1 MSKRRGVWL
10 IALLFL
16 VLAGA
21 VAANASAV
29 LYAVRWNV
37 IAGGGGRSQSG
48 SYGLGGTIGQGIV
61 GPASSGSYG
70 LHSGFWPGIGEM
82 TPGATASPTTTT
94 TATRTSTPTHT
105 ATPTAT
111 LTATRTSTPTRTATP
126 TATAT
131 GGPGPRIFLPVLMK
145 QLWWP

>member
-21 VAANASAV
+21 VVVNASAV

-48 SYGLGGTIGQGIV
+48 SYGLSGTIGQGMV
-61 GPASSGSYG
+61 GAASSGSYRLDG
-70 LHSGFWPGIGEM
+70 GFWPGMGHL
-82 TPGATASPTTTT
+82 TPGATVSP
-94 TATRTSTPTHT
+94 T
-105 ATPTAT
+105 ATP
-111 LTATRTSTPTRTATP
+111 TATRTSTPTRTATP
-126 TATAT
+126 THTATPTQTATPTATST

>member
-1 MSKRRGVWL
+1 MSKRKGVWL
-10 IALLFL
+10 IALLCL
-16 VLAGA
+16 LLLAGA
-21 VAANASAV
+21 VVANASAV
-29 LYAVRWNV
+29 LYAIRWNV

-48 SYGLGGTIGQGIV
+48 SYGLGGTIGQGV
-61 GPASSGSYG
+61 AGPASSGSYG
-70 LHSGFWPGIGEM
+70 LHSGFWPGVGEV
-82 TPGATASPTTTT
+82 TPGATVSPTATP
-94 TATRTSTPTHT
+94 TATRTSTPTRT

-111 LTATRTSTPTRTATP
+111 LTATRTATP